1 MTTAQ
6 RLSADRM
13 IEAKGQAV
21 TLTRRTSGAYN
32 PATGTASV
40 TTTTQTGKG
49 VILPFAQG
57 IRKMAGSTVLAT
69 DRQCLLSALKSDGT
83 ALTPPQVDDTLTD
96 ANGDVWAVTEVNA
109 LAPAGLDIMFD
120 LTVRGVPA

>member
-21 TLTRRTSGAYN
+21 TLTRRASGSYN
-32 PATGTASV
+32 PATGAASV

-57 IRKMAGSTVLAT
+57 IRKAPGTTVLAT

-83 ALTPPQVDDTLTD
+83 ALTAPQVDDTLTD
-96 ANGDVWAVTEVNA
+96 SNGDVWAVTEVSP
-109 LAPAGLDIMFD
+109 LAPAGLDIIYE
-120 LTVRGVPA
+120 LTLRGAA